1 VRHCDAPELEARS
14 AIASGALEVVL
25 PDWTPKALSVY
36 GIYLS
41 RDYQPDGLPLFL
53 DALQRRL
60 GETRRCLSN
69 GAAFSGSTGGRL
81 PCR

>member
-1 VRHCDAPELEARS
+1 
-14 AIASGALEVVL
+14 VVL

-60 GETRRCLSN
+60 GEL
-69 GAAFSGSTGGRL
+69 ADA
-81 PCR
+81 

>member
-1 VRHCDAPELEARS
+1 
-14 AIASGALEVVL
+14 VL

-60 GETRRCLSN
+60 GRLPPAEH
-69 GAAFSGSTGGRL
+69 GVAFSGSTGGRW

>member
-1 VRHCDAPELEARS
+1 MLPELEARS

-36 GIYLS
+36 AIYLS

-60 GETRRCLSN
+60 GKTL
-69 GAAFSGSTGGRL
+69 ADA
-81 PCR
+81 

>member
-1 VRHCDAPELEARS
+1 M
-14 AIASGALEVVL
+14 L

-36 GIYLS
+36 GIYLP

-60 GETRRCLSN
+60 G
-69 GAAFSGSTGGRL
+69 RL
-81 PCR
+81 PPGPEHGRCVQRQHRRAVALPVS